1 MGSELATE
9 KVLGMWWC
17 TDTDTFTYKLSRKH
31 DPELLTGARKP
42 SKREVLRT
50 LMSIFDPLGLLS
62 NVLIGLRILFQEI
75 WRSAINWDD
84 EIPDSLH
91 EKWDQWL
98 HILPQLQDIS
108 IPRCYRSLT
117 SINSD
122 MLIQL
127 HTFVDAS
134 ELGYAAVVY
143 LRFQQGNTV
152 ECMIVGAKSRVAPLK
167 FVSIPRLELQSAII
181 GTRLANSIC
190 EALSFK
196 ITDRFFW
203 TDARNVLCWLRSD
216 HRQYSPY
223 VGWRVS
229 EILDSTAIKDWKWI
243 SSKDNVA
250 DEATKWRRSV
260 DLDSQSRWFRGPQF
274 LWQSS
279 DKWPCEPFSTN
290 ITKEEIKANLLYH
303 KATPQPLFQAAT
315 YSEWNRL
322 LKTAAGVLRFIGNIR
337 LKGTERNTGPFT
349 KHELLNASNLLY
361 REAQSASFSEEIL
374 ILSKSEMSKKAIP
387 KSSSIF
393 TLNPFLD
400 GKRVLRMHGRISA
413 CEYATMDAQNPIIL
427 PRDHHIT
434 KLLVRDY
441 HLRYHHRNHETVLN
455 EIRQVYRIPKLRPLL
470 RKVRSECQTCKNQL
484 AFPKPPPMADLPT
497 ARLAAYTRPFSY
509 VGIDYFGPMCVA
521 VGRRIEKRWGVLVT
535 CLTIRAV
542 HLEVAHSLSADSCIM
557 ALRSFMSRRGVPI
570 LIYSDRGTNFIAAS
584 KELREA
590 LREMDQQRVI
600 REITSQHTEWTFLPP
615 ASPHMGGAW
624 ERLVQTVK
632 VNLQRMLPTRRPTD
646 EVLRNT
652 LAEVENLINS
662 RPLTHVPVDDPEAPV
677 LTPNHFILG
686 SSSGLKPASSLDD
699 RALFLRRSWR
709 QAQREADIFW
719 QRWIRDYLPD
729 LTKRTKWYTNVKPV
743 AVNDVVLVVDPN
755 LPRNCWLKG
764 RVIAVY
770 QAMDGHVRSVAV
782 QTKSGIYE
790 RPATKIAVLD
800 VHREVMVHQLP
811 GIPGG
816 ECCDPL
822 VDAAHHDDI
831 A

>member
-1 MGSELATE
+1 
-9 KVLGMWWC
+9 
-17 TDTDTFTYKLSRKH
+17 
-31 DPELLTGARKP
+31 
-42 SKREVLRT
+42 
-50 LMSIFDPLGLLS
+50 MSIFDPLGLFS
-62 NVLIGLRILFQEI
+62 NVLIGLRILLQEI
-75 WRSAINWDD
+75 WWSAINWDD

-108 IPRCYRSLT
+108 IQRCYRSLT

-143 LRFQQGNTV
+143 LRFKQGNTV
-152 ECMIVGAKSRVAPLK
+152 ECMIVGAKSLVALFK
-167 FVSIPRLELQSAII
+167 FVSIPMLELQSAII

-243 SSKDNVA
+243 SSKDNVT

-260 DLDSQSRWFRGPQF
+260 DLDSQTAVPSSNIFGMEPAAKNS
-274 LWQSS
+274 SS
-279 DKWPCEPFSTN
+279 D
-290 ITKEEIKANLLYH
+290 
-303 KATPQPLFQAAT
+303 
-315 YSEWNRL
+315 
-322 LKTAAGVLRFIGNIR
+322 IR

-349 KHELLNASNLLY
+349 KDELLNSSNLLY
-361 REAQSASFSEEIL
+361 REAQSALFSEEIL

-400 GKRVLRMHGRISA
+400 GKRVLGMHGRISA
-413 CEYATMDAQNPIIL
+413 CEYATRDAQNPIIL

-470 RKVRSECQTCKNQL
+470 REVRSECQTCKNQL
-484 AFPKPPPMADLPT
+484 AFPKPPPMADLST

-521 VGRRIEKRWGVLVT
+521 VGRRSAKRWGVLIT
-535 CLTIRAV
+535 CLTIRAI
-542 HLEVAHSLSADSCIM
+542 HLEVAHSLTADSCIM

-590 LREMDQQRVI
+590 LREMDQQKVI

-615 ASPHMGGAW
+615 ASPHMSLCLGAPRSDS
-624 ERLVQTVK
+624 EGEPAKDAT
-632 VNLQRMLPTRRPTD
+632 N
-646 EVLRNT
+646 E
-652 LAEVENLINS
+652 
-662 RPLTHVPVDDPEAPV
+662 
-677 LTPNHFILG
+677 TP
-686 SSSGLKPASSLDD
+686 
-699 RALFLRRSWR
+699 
-709 QAQREADIFW
+709 
-719 QRWIRDYLPD
+719 
-729 LTKRTKWYTNVKPV
+729 
-743 AVNDVVLVVDPN
+743 
-755 LPRNCWLKG
+755 
-764 RVIAVY
+764 
-770 QAMDGHVRSVAV
+770 
-782 QTKSGIYE
+782 
-790 RPATKIAVLD
+790 
-800 VHREVMVHQLP
+800 HR
-811 GIPGG
+811 
-816 ECCDPL
+816 
-822 VDAAHHDDI
+822 
-831 A
+831 